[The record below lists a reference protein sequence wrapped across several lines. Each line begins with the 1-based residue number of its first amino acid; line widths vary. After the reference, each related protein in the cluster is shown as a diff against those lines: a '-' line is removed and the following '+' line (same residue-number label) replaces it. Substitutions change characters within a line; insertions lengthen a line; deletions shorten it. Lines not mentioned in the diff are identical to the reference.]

1 MYDRKNNENFA
12 PMKARQGGCVV
23 GRTANITKAL
33 EELSNQFKPQ
43 ELNEANVQAIFHRCL
58 PVPGCPEV
66 SCELFPPVLGYSSKN
81 YRSSYGFDE
90 KAISANK
97 KNIQYLYGQLHSVHI
112 KKDVLT
118 MDDFSKSYLGETW
131 VSDKAYLLE
140 LLYLGNCSG
149 VDLIHPF
156 SARKN
161 DTTRLILPIKP
172 TLSPKDPAFPA
183 WWEAHRAEWETQ

>member
-1 MYDRKNNENFA
+1 M
-12 PMKARQGGCVV
+12 V
-23 GRTANITKAL
+23 GFNIQKAL
-33 EELSNQFKPQ
+33 AKNRERGEHFTPCD
-43 ELNEANVQAIFHRCL
+43 LNEGNVQAIFNRCL

-66 SCELFPPVLGYSSKN
+66 CCELFPPVLGYSSKD
-81 YRSSYGFDE
+81 YRSAYGFDE

-97 KNIQYLYGQLHSVHI
+97 KNIQYLFGQLLSVHI
-112 KKDVLT
+112 KKDILT
-118 MDDFSKSYLGETW
+118 MDDFSKNYLGETW

-156 SARKN
+156 NARKN
-161 DTTRLILPIKP
+161 DTTRLILPITP

-183 WWEAHRAEWETQ
+183 WWEAHKGEWEQ

>member
-1 MYDRKNNENFA
+1 MGLKDKLKKYNDEHKEDGFH
-12 PMKARQGGCVV
+12 P
-23 GRTANITKAL
+23 L
-33 EELSNQFKPQ
+33 
-43 ELNEANVQAIFHRCL
+43 ELNDVNVQAIFHRCL
-58 PVPGCPEV
+58 AIPGCPGV
-66 SCELFPPVLGYSSKN
+66 CCELFPPVLGYSSKD

-97 KNIQYLYGQLHSVHI
+97 KNIQYLFGQLHSVHI

-183 WWEAHRAEWETQ
+183 WWEAHRAEWEAQSIE

>member
-1 MYDRKNNENFA
+1 MGFNIQKGLAKNRERGKHFT
-12 PMKARQGGCVV
+12 PCD
-23 GRTANITKAL
+23 
-33 EELSNQFKPQ
+33 
-43 ELNEANVQAIFHRCL
+43 LNEANVQAIFHRCL

-66 SCELFPPVLGYSSKN
+66 CCELFPPVLGYSSKD
-81 YRSSYGFDE
+81 YRSSYGFDKE
-90 KAISANK
+90 AISANK
-97 KNIQYLYGQLHSVHI
+97 KNIQYLFGQLHSVHI

-140 LLYLGNCSG
+140 LLYLGNCNG

-156 SARKN
+156 NARKN

-183 WWEAHRAEWETQ
+183 WWEAHRAEWEAQSIE

>member
-1 MYDRKNNENFA
+1 M
-12 PMKARQGGCVV
+12 V

-66 SCELFPPVLGYSSKN
+66 SCELFPPVLGYSSKD
-81 YRSSYGFDE
+81 YRSTYGFDE
-90 KAISANK
+90 KAIGANK
-97 KNIQYLYGQLHSVHI
+97 KNIQYLFGQLHSVHI

-156 SARKN
+156 NARKN
-161 DTTRLILPIKP
+161 DTTRLAQPIKP

-183 WWEAHRAEWETQ
+183 WWEAHKGEWED